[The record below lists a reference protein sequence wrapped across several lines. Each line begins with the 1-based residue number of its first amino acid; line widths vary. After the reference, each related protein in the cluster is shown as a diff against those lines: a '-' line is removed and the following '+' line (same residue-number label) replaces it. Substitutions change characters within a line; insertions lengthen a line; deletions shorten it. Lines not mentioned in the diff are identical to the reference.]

1 MERIKN
7 QFDQVDEEKLV
18 ELGYLEKQTENLRV
32 YYTVT
37 RDGQRACGAKVATG
51 EDQGDV
57 NEKTY
62 HKVMV
67 EAFARSLARDQNNHY
82 FVKKY
87 TPLHGTD
94 VKPDVVGYDGE
105 DPVII
110 GEVISNVHPSLMVKH
125 YDDFNKFDVE
135 KKIWI
140 VPNLSVAWDITRA
153 LANVGRIDEL
163 PPKRNKRTYEKLTE
177 AIWGEDGEWTFVG
190 APNLLNDLD

>member
-1 MERIKN
+1 
-7 QFDQVDEEKLV
+7 
-18 ELGYLEKQTENLRV
+18 
-32 YYTVT
+32 
-37 RDGQRACGAKVATG
+37 
-51 EDQGDV
+51 
-57 NEKTY
+57 
-62 HKVMV
+62 
-67 EAFARSLARDQNNHY
+67 
-82 FVKKY
+82 
-87 TPLHGTD
+87 
-94 VKPDVVGYDGE
+94 
-105 DPVII
+105 
-110 GEVISNVHPSLMVKH
+110 MVKH